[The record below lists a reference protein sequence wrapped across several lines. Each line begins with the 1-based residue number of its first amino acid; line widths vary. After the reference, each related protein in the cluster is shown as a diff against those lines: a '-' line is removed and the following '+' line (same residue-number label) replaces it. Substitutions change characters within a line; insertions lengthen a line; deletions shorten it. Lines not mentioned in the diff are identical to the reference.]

1 MFEKIK
7 HSINLDTSSSDIV
20 NNDLDD
26 EIKKAQQSL
35 ARFSLSA
42 TFISSVIAA
51 SGIMLGAGMDIVV
64 SCILSVTG
72 SSLITGAI
80 IGSTKMANKNES
92 QFHKTSLALINQM
105 LNRVDD
111 LVDGKFQVSSKTNHF
126 DSIIYGRLS
135 AANITL
141 NGNDTRMMNQFLY
154 LLNANYYPLIL
165 NHFPTKQREDVIIET
180 VDQVFTYLIQ
190 NNINQFSE
198 KEIKQFFKGYQLLS
212 KKEKKDFLKELKQG
226 RFKNISTHQYEYTVF
241 PNNMDKEEEK
251 PINPMFQMKEKQD
264 SYQLD
269 LSMILDIKQRIA
281 RLSPES
287 QEKYNLWL
295 DKIISEQKQDS
306 FGPNMDFR
314 GQLCNLFAEVDFEQ
328 KAMINPKVYHEFFHQ
343 FSFYVSSNELDSDSF
358 SQGLERFYSMVQF
371 LEIHKSSVD
380 FTDFL
385 ELQGMATEIFY
396 KVLIYY
402 DEYTTDILRGMTD
415 NYRNSVSIY
424 IREQLENL
432 LQEENLPQDYLSI
445 YTLNQS
451 DIPILQYI
459 NHGIKIL
466 RKHESDSAISTQ
478 QELIRK
484 HSIEH
489 KVN

>member
-7 HSINLDTSSSDIV
+7 HSINLDTNASDIV

-105 LNRVDD
+105 LNIVDD

-165 NHFPTKQREDVIIET
+165 KHFPTKQREDVIIET

-226 RFKNISTHQYEYTVF
+226 RFKNISTHQYEYAVF

-306 FGPNMDFR
+306 F
-314 GQLCNLFAEVDFEQ
+314 
-328 KAMINPKVYHEFFHQ
+328 
-343 FSFYVSSNELDSDSF
+343 
-358 SQGLERFYSMVQF
+358 
-371 LEIHKSSVD
+371 
-380 FTDFL
+380 
-385 ELQGMATEIFY
+385 
-396 KVLIYY
+396 
-402 DEYTTDILRGMTD
+402 
-415 NYRNSVSIY
+415 
-424 IREQLENL
+424 
-432 LQEENLPQDYLSI
+432 
-445 YTLNQS
+445 
-451 DIPILQYI
+451 
-459 NHGIKIL
+459 
-466 RKHESDSAISTQ
+466 
-478 QELIRK
+478 
-484 HSIEH
+484 
-489 KVN
+489 

>member
-7 HSINLDTSSSDIV
+7 HSINLDKNSSDIV

-26 EIKKAQQSL
+26 EIKKAHQSL

-80 IGSTKMANKNES
+80 IGSTKMTNKNES

-135 AANITL
+135 AADITL

-154 LLNANYYPLIL
+154 LLNANYYSLIL
-165 NHFPTKQREDVIIET
+165 NHFPTKQREDIIIET

-198 KEIKQFFKGYQLLS
+198 KEIKHFFKGYQLLS

-226 RFKNISTHQYEYTVF
+226 RFKNISTHQYEYAVF

-269 LSMILDIKQRIA
+269 LSMT
-281 RLSPES
+281 
-287 QEKYNLWL
+287 
-295 DKIISEQKQDS
+295 
-306 FGPNMDFR
+306 F
-314 GQLCNLFAEVDFEQ
+314 
-328 KAMINPKVYHEFFHQ
+328 
-343 FSFYVSSNELDSDSF
+343 
-358 SQGLERFYSMVQF
+358 
-371 LEIHKSSVD
+371 
-380 FTDFL
+380 
-385 ELQGMATEIFY
+385 
-396 KVLIYY
+396 
-402 DEYTTDILRGMTD
+402 
-415 NYRNSVSIY
+415 
-424 IREQLENL
+424 
-432 LQEENLPQDYLSI
+432 
-445 YTLNQS
+445 
-451 DIPILQYI
+451 
-459 NHGIKIL
+459 
-466 RKHESDSAISTQ
+466 
-478 QELIRK
+478 
-484 HSIEH
+484 
-489 KVN
+489 

>member
-26 EIKKAQQSL
+26 EIKKAHQSL

-105 LNRVDD
+105 LNRIDD
-111 LVDGKFQVSSKTNHF
+111 LVDGKFQVTSKTNHF

-212 KKEKKDFLKELKQG
+212 KKEK
-226 RFKNISTHQYEYTVF
+226 
-241 PNNMDKEEEK
+241 
-251 PINPMFQMKEKQD
+251 
-264 SYQLD
+264 
-269 LSMILDIKQRIA
+269 RI
-281 RLSPES
+281 
-287 QEKYNLWL
+287 
-295 DKIISEQKQDS
+295 
-306 FGPNMDFR
+306 F
-314 GQLCNLFAEVDFEQ
+314 
-328 KAMINPKVYHEFFHQ
+328 
-343 FSFYVSSNELDSDSF
+343 
-358 SQGLERFYSMVQF
+358 
-371 LEIHKSSVD
+371 
-380 FTDFL
+380 
-385 ELQGMATEIFY
+385 
-396 KVLIYY
+396 
-402 DEYTTDILRGMTD
+402 
-415 NYRNSVSIY
+415 
-424 IREQLENL
+424 
-432 LQEENLPQDYLSI
+432 
-445 YTLNQS
+445 
-451 DIPILQYI
+451 
-459 NHGIKIL
+459 
-466 RKHESDSAISTQ
+466 
-478 QELIRK
+478 
-484 HSIEH
+484 
-489 KVN
+489 

>member
-1 MFEKIK
+1 
-7 HSINLDTSSSDIV
+7 
-20 NNDLDD
+20 
-26 EIKKAQQSL
+26 
-35 ARFSLSA
+35 
-42 TFISSVIAA
+42 
-51 SGIMLGAGMDIVV
+51 MDIVV

-72 SSLITGAI
+72 CSLITGAI

-165 NHFPTKQREDVIIET
+165 KHFPTKQREDVIIET
-180 VDQVFTYLIQ
+180 VDQVFTYLVQ

-198 KEIKQFFKGYQLLS
+198 KEIKQFFKGYHLLS
-212 KKEKKDFLKELKQG
+212 KEEKKEFLKELKQG
-226 RFKNISTHQYEYTVF
+226 RFKNISTQQYEYAVF
-241 PNNMDKEEEK
+241 PKDIDKEEIK

-269 LSMILDIKQRIA
+269 LSMVLDIKQRIA
-281 RLSPES
+281 RLAPDS

-295 DKIISEQKQDS
+295 DNIISEYKQDS
-306 FGPNMDFR
+306 FGPNMELR
-314 GQLCNLFAEVDFEQ
+314 GQLCNLFVEVDFEQ
-328 KAMINPKVYHEFFHQ
+328 KAIINPKVYHEFFHQ
-343 FSFYVSSNELDSDSF
+343 FSFYVSGNELDSSSF
-358 SQGLERFYSMVQF
+358 SQGLEKFYSMVQF
-371 LEIHKSSVD
+371 LENHKSSVD
-380 FTDFL
+380 FAEFL
-385 ELQGMATEIFY
+385 ELQGMATDIFY
-396 KVLIYY
+396 QLLIHH
-402 DEYTTDILRGMTD
+402 DEYTTDILGGMTD
-415 NYRNSVSIY
+415 SYKSSVSIC
-424 IREQLENL
+424 IRKHLENL
-432 LQEENLPQDYLSI
+432 LQEGKLPQDYLSI
-445 YTLNQS
+445 YTLNQGEV
-451 DIPILQYI
+451 PISQYI
-459 NHGIKIL
+459 THGIQIL
-466 RKHESDSAISTQ
+466 RKHEKNSATSTQ

>member
-7 HSINLDTSSSDIV
+7 HSINLDTNSSDIV

-154 LLNANYYPLIL
+154 LLNTNYYPLIL

-226 RFKNISTHQYEYTVF
+226 RFKNISTHQYEYAVF

-269 LSMILDIKQRIA
+269 LSMILDIK
-281 RLSPES
+281 
-287 QEKYNLWL
+287 
-295 DKIISEQKQDS
+295 
-306 FGPNMDFR
+306 
-314 GQLCNLFAEVDFEQ
+314 
-328 KAMINPKVYHEFFHQ
+328 
-343 FSFYVSSNELDSDSF
+343 
-358 SQGLERFYSMVQF
+358 
-371 LEIHKSSVD
+371 
-380 FTDFL
+380 
-385 ELQGMATEIFY
+385 
-396 KVLIYY
+396 
-402 DEYTTDILRGMTD
+402 
-415 NYRNSVSIY
+415 
-424 IREQLENL
+424 
-432 LQEENLPQDYLSI
+432 
-445 YTLNQS
+445 
-451 DIPILQYI
+451 
-459 NHGIKIL
+459 
-466 RKHESDSAISTQ
+466 
-478 QELIRK
+478 
-484 HSIEH
+484 
-489 KVN
+489 